1 MQCIV
6 GSFLSLMLWE
16 QRRLGGK
23 GPQEREK
30 ERETKRERERERE
43 GETRE
48 RERHARNE
56 KFDYLS
62 CTLFSDNNSYEKLN
76 SAYSSVN
83 LTLIKQYSHKWY
95 FQ

>member
-30 ERETKRERERERE
+30 ERETKREREREGGRDK
-43 GETRE
+43 GE
-48 RERHARNE
+48 RET
-56 KFDYLS
+56 
-62 CTLFSDNNSYEKLN
+62 CT
-76 SAYSSVN
+76 
-83 LTLIKQYSHKWY
+83 
-95 FQ
+95 